1 MKKHLVVAGAM
12 TMLAGSVQAQSGSCP
27 AANGNPNTPAGAST
41 NAVHDVCVQANDVFQ
56 FMAPQLGL
64 ALAGGNATLGQGG
77 TMGGLGHISV
87 GIRGNVFAGDLP
99 QVNNFPGPR
108 TTQNQPSQQLPSKN
122 QIVGLP
128 VADAAIGIFKGIPLP
143 LTNILG
149 IDALVSATY
158 VPTIGDSTSDVFI
171 KPQTSVK
178 WGYGARLGLL
188 QESLLVPGVS
198 VTYIRRDVPS
208 TDITGRAANATISI
222 KDANVKTSAWRVVA
236 SKSLIV
242 FGVAAGIGQD
252 KYDQSAQIG
261 GSATA
266 TGTFAGVP
274 FSQTSQLPTQTFSQ
288 SMRRTNMFLDLSL
301 NLPIF
306 KLVLEGGAV
315 TGGSSDASTYNTFS
329 SGSAG
334 DSRAYGSVGVRF
346 AW

>member
-1 MKKHLVVAGAM
+1 MKKHLVIASAM
-12 TMLAGSVQAQSGSCP
+12 TLLAGSVQAQ
-27 AANGNPNTPAGAST
+27 AAACGTTSSANTPAGAAA
-41 NAVHDVCVQANDVFQ
+41 NAKYDVCNQANDVFQ

-87 GIRGNVFAGDLP
+87 GIRGNVFGGDLP
-99 QVNNFPGPR
+99 QVTDFPVPR
-108 TTQNQPSQQLPSKN
+108 TSQSQPSQQLPSKN
-122 QIVGLP
+122 QVVGLP
-128 VADAAIGIFKGIPLP
+128 VADASIGIFKGIPLP

-158 VPTIGDSTSDVFI
+158 VPTVGDSTSDVFI
-171 KPQTSVK
+171 KPQTSIK
-178 WGYGARLGLL
+178 WGYGARIGLL
-188 QESLLVPGVS
+188 QESILVPGVS

-208 TDITGRAANATISI
+208 TDITGRATDATITI
-222 KDANVKTSAWRVVA
+222 KDATVKTSAWRVVA

-242 FGVAAGIGQD
+242 FGLAAGIGQD
-252 KYDQSAQIG
+252 KYEQNAQIS

-266 TGTFAGVP
+266 NGTLAGVP
-274 FSQTSQLPTQTFSQ
+274 FSTTQPFGPYTFAET
-288 SMRRTNMFLDLSL
+288 MTRTNMFLDLSL

-315 TGGSSDASTYNTFS
+315 TGGSSDASTFNTFS

-334 DSRAYGSVGVRF
+334 DSRAYGSAGVRF